1 MQSNQRFNLTE
12 RQRSI
17 MDYIVQINQET
28 GTTPTQRQISQE
40 FKISQATVAKHLAS
54 TLLSNQHAA
63 EQREQRGFTAS
74 T

>member
-40 FKISQATVAKHLAS
+40 FKIAQATVAKHLAS
-54 TLLSNQHAA
+54 M
-63 EQREQRGFTAS
+63 ERRGWVQRARGFKNGMTIV
-74 T
+74 

>member
-28 GTTPTQRQISQE
+28 GNTPTQRQISQE
-40 FKISQATVAKHLAS
+40 FKIDLKT
-54 TLLSNQHAA
+54 
-63 EQREQRGFTAS
+63 G
-74 T
+74 